1 MEVPYKVS
9 MEQIHQRLALDK
21 EDIQLVA
28 KLIRGL
34 DLVEAS
40 FQKAINSYSAVPS
53 FNNSAIAAKFSLKP
67 FVTQNE
73 AASAHQV
80 IACKTFNHLHCLFR
94 YLS

>member
-9 MEQIHQRLALDK
+9 MEQIRQRLALDK

-34 DLVEAS
+34 DQVEAS

-73 AASAHQV
+73 AA
-80 IACKTFNHLHCLFR
+80 
-94 YLS
+94 

>member
-9 MEQIHQRLALDK
+9 MEQIHQRSALDK

-28 KLIRGL
+28 KLIQGL
-34 DLVEAS
+34 GLVEAS
-40 FQKAINSYSAVPS
+40 FQKVINSYSAVPS

-73 AASAHQV
+73 AA
-80 IACKTFNHLHCLFR
+80 
-94 YLS
+94 

>member
-9 MEQIHQRLALDK
+9 MEQIRQRLVLDK

-40 FQKAINSYSAVPS
+40 FQKAINSYSVVPS
-53 FNNSAIAAKFSLKP
+53 FNNSTIAAKFSLKP

-73 AASAHQV
+73 AA
-80 IACKTFNHLHCLFR
+80 
-94 YLS
+94 

>member
-1 MEVPYKVS
+1 VEVPYKVS
-9 MEQIHQRLALDK
+9 MEQIRQRLVLDK

-28 KLIRGL
+28 KLIQGL

-73 AASAHQV
+73 AA
-80 IACKTFNHLHCLFR
+80 
-94 YLS
+94 